1 MSSDAQRR
9 HEVWLGM
16 VQPVEGL
23 VFSAPV
29 LADGN
34 VPRPDL
40 TPSELQRLF
49 LRACPPSQT
58 DEQGNA
64 TRPAITDPLRFF
76 ELLLEYRP
84 TDWHRAQGEGET
96 PGLPAEL
103 RLDVPEADQVLVPTL
118 ALPKRTAVTIPEGTD
133 ATEAARAGAP
143 YELLVWDLADA
154 AVGGDAAIG
163 LDLDKPEEVTGGW
176 RYPPTAKFERLL
188 RHVRV
193 PIGLLTNRRELRLV
207 YAPHGESTGH
217 LTFRFDDLAE
227 VGGRPILDAMVA
239 LLHAERH
246 FSLPADETLGALLR
260 QSRERQANVTTQ
272 LAEQVMDALQILLRG
287 FQAAA
292 ERDPDGYGRVFATA
306 LERRMVRHHQLTDAT
321 TEGDHVYR
329 GLLTVMLRLV
339 FLLFAEDRALLPVDK
354 ALYRDHFSV
363 LALFARL
370 QEDAG
375 AHPDSMG
382 LRFGAWGQLLAV
394 FRAVFTGVDHADLHM
409 PARHGDLFDPHRFPF
424 LEGVVAGASPLGRP
438 EQQAGVNV
446 PTLDDG
452 TVFRVLEKLIV
463 FEGQRLSYK
472 ALDVE
477 QIGSVYEALM
487 GFHVERMPAPAVRV
501 RVAKGSPP
509 WLTVEEVLEHKPAQ
523 RAKWLKKEVGLSTA
537 NAKKLTA
544 RLTEVAKLSSA
555 DLKAQVEELGYG
567 GEPRAAVEDDERADE
582 VRRHVLMLDALT
594 QLAAVRKKSQ
604 RDKALAAA
612 GQLVLQPG
620 EERRRTSSHYTPRS
634 LSAPI
639 VERTLEPLLRA
650 MGDAPTAD
658 QLLELKICDPAMG
671 SGAFLV
677 AACDYLG
684 NQLVAAWTREGT
696 LAQVAKDAPGE
707 DPVLYARRL
716 VAQRCLYG
724 VDKNDAAV
732 ELAKL
737 SLWLFTLAR
746 DRPFT
751 FLDHALRHGD
761 SLVGLSFEQIRNFTW
776 EPESQLKG
784 LDKAGAQLD
793 LSHQELDAAL
803 GEAIPIRQRILEL
816 AKDPSPEAQRE
827 KEQLVFQAADALDRV
842 RLIGD
847 VIVGAFFAEKK
858 KKAREK
864 EKERRRALVQQWLAG
879 DEEAGQELRQLQA
892 EIRAR
897 LPVFHWML
905 EYPEVFWS
913 ERADPLAMWATDGEA
928 YMDAF
933 VGNPPFM
940 GGSGISTA
948 MGDEFRDWL
957 LEAHA
962 QSHGNADLCVH
973 FFRAAHRLLGA
984 HGTVGLIATNTIAQ
998 GDTRS
1003 TGLQWLCRQGA
1014 TIYAATPTRTWPG
1027 EAAVMVAE
1035 VHLSFGS
1042 TCPARRVLSGRPV
1055 PEINSRLRAG
1065 GERDDASPLGAC
1077 AGVSFIGSK
1086 VYGQGFVL
1094 STEERC
1100 DLIENDAANGECIF
1114 PYIGGQEVNASPTHS
1129 HDRYVINFG
1138 QMSLEEAEKWPDLIS
1153 IVRERVKPERERN
1166 KREVRRRYWWRFGEV
1181 APALYAAVSSLQRC
1195 LVVSRHT
1202 KHLCFAWQP
1211 IDRVFSEALQVWAIE
1226 VAASFATLQSRV
1238 HEGWARLL
1246 SSSMKNDL
1254 RYAASDCFET
1264 FPFPEPDPRT
1274 VLPTLETIGEA
1285 LYEARAKYMVDT
1297 QQGLT
1302 TTYNLLK
1309 DPAEQDPRLLEL
1321 RDLHVAMDRAVLEA
1335 YAKSTA
1341 PIADAE
1347 LVDGQD
1353 PRWTNIQVPPF
1364 CPDALGEEAEAEWKQ
1379 AVARFQDQ
1387 TIDLLFQLNASRARA
1402 ENGAQTATSKGR

>member
-1 MSSDAQRR
+1 MA
-9 HEVWLGM
+9 
-16 VQPVEGL
+16 QPVEGL

-29 LADGN
+29 LADRN
-34 VPRPDL
+34 VPRPEL
-40 TPSELQRLF
+40 SPTELQRLF
-49 LRACPPSQT
+49 LEVCPPSEIEEGVST
-58 DEQGNA
+58 K
-64 TRPAITDPLRFF
+64 PAIRDLLRFF
-76 ELLLEYRP
+76 QTLLAYEP
-84 TDWHRAQGEGET
+84 ADWHGPELTGGKALGQEAKQLGGT
-96 PGLPAEL
+96 FPPAL
-103 RLDVPEADQVLVPTL
+103 HLDVPEADQVLRPTL
-118 ALPKRTAVTIPEGTD
+118 ALPKRTPTPIPDGTD
-133 ATEAARAGAP
+133 ATDAARAGAA
-143 YELLVWDLADA
+143 YELLVWDLADPQCA
-154 AVGGDAAIG
+154 GDAAIG
-163 LDLDKPEEVTGGW
+163 LDLDKPEDVTGHW

-188 RHVRV
+188 RHLRV
-193 PIGLLTNRRELRLV
+193 PVGLLTNRRELRLV

-227 VGGRPILDAMVA
+227 IGGRPILDALVA
-239 LLHAERH
+239 LLHAERF
-246 FSLPADETLGALLR
+246 FSLPADEGLTALLR
-260 QSRERQANVTTQ
+260 ESRERQANVTTE
-272 LAEQVMDALQILLRG
+272 LAEQVMDALQILLSG

-292 ERDPDGYGRVFATA
+292 ERDPEGYGAVFADA
-306 LERRMVRHHQLTDAT
+306 LERTVVSHHQVTDAA
-321 TEGDHVYR
+321 TEADHVYR

-339 FLLFAEDRALLPVDK
+339 FLLFAEDRGLLPTDHP
-354 ALYRDHFSV
+354 LYRDHFSV

-394 FRAVFTGVDHADLHM
+394 FRAVFTGVEHGDLRM

-424 LEGVVAGASPLGRP
+424 LEGVVVGASPLRRP
-438 EQQAGVNV
+438 EQQAAINV
-446 PTLDDG
+446 PTMDDG

-487 GFHVERMPAPAVRV
+487 GFHVHRCEAPAVRV

-509 WLTVEEVLEHKPAQ
+509 WLTVDEVLEQKPAQ
-523 RAKWLKKEVGLSTA
+523 REKWLKKEIGLTGA
-537 NAKKLTA
+537 NAKKLAA
-544 RLTEVAKLSSA
+544 RFKAIDKLSDEQTLTEFEALGHAAPVSTDDAATGSA
-555 DLKAQVEELGYG
+555 T
-567 GEPRAAVEDDERADE
+567 ADA
-582 VRRHVLMLDALT
+582 RRHALMLDALSDM
-594 QLAAVRKKSQ
+594 AAVRKKSQ
-604 RDKALAAA
+604 RGKALAAA
-612 GQLVLQPG
+612 GRLVLQPG

-658 QLLELKICDPAMG
+658 QLLELKVCDPAMG

-684 NQLVAAWTREGT
+684 DQLVAAWTREGA
-696 LAQVAKDAPGE
+696 LEQVAKDAPNE

-776 EPESQLKG
+776 EPESELKG
-784 LDKAGAQLD
+784 LDKKGAQLD
-793 LSHQELDAAL
+793 LSHRELDVAL

-816 AKDPSPEAQRE
+816 AKDPSPDAQSE

-864 EKERRRALVQQWLAG
+864 EKERRRTLVQRWLAG
-879 DEEAGQELRQLQA
+879 DEEAGGELRQLQA

-957 LEAHA
+957 LATHIN
-962 QSHGNADLCVH
+962 SHGNADLCAH
-973 FFRAAHRLLGA
+973 FFRTAHLLLGA
-984 HGTVGLIATNTIAQ
+984 HGTLGFIATNTIAQ

-1003 TGLQWLCRQGA
+1003 TGLQWLCRRSGV
-1014 TIYAATPTRTWPG
+1014 IYAATPTRTWPG
-1027 EAAVMVAE
+1027 DAAVMVAE
-1035 VHLSFGS
+1035 VHLSFGR
-1042 TCPARRVLSGRPV
+1042 TRPGQRTLAGQSV
-1055 PEINSRLRAG
+1055 GEINSRLRG
-1065 GERDDASPLGAC
+1065 GAERDDASHLDAC
-1077 AGVSFIGSK
+1077 SGVSFLGSK

-1094 STEERC
+1094 TPEDRDALVAKNPRNAER
-1100 DLIENDAANGECIF
+1100 IF
-1114 PYIGGQEVNASPTHS
+1114 PYLGGKEVNTSPTQS
-1129 HDRYVINFG
+1129 HDRFVISFG
-1138 QMSLEEAEKWPDLIS
+1138 QMSLEQAEAWPDLIE
-1153 IVRERVKPERERN
+1153 IVRTKVKPDRDRLKDN
-1166 KREVRRRYWWRFGEV
+1166 PDGRRRKQYWWQFGRWTPALFEAIASGSRCLV
-1181 APALYAAVSSLQRC
+1181 NSQVSKHLVFAFQPTDRIFGHALYAYPLPAY
-1195 LVVSRHT
+1195 
-1202 KHLCFAWQP
+1202 
-1211 IDRVFSEALQVWAIE
+1211 
-1226 VAASFATLQSRV
+1226 ASFATLQSRI

-1246 SSSMKNDL
+1246 SSSLEDRL

-1274 VLPTLETIGEA
+1274 VLPALETIGER

-1302 TTYNLLK
+1302 TAYNLLK
-1309 DPAEQDPRLLEL
+1309 DPAELEPRLLEL
-1321 RDLHVAMDRAVLEA
+1321 RALHVALDEAVLQA
-1335 YAKSTA
+1335 YATSTA
-1341 PIADAE
+1341 PIEDAE
-1347 LVDGQD
+1347 LVNGQD
-1353 PRWTNIQVPPF
+1353 PRWTAIEVPPF
-1364 CPDALGEEAEAEWKQ
+1364 CPETPGPEPEANWKRQ
-1379 AVARFQDQ
+1379 LARFQDQ
-1387 TIDLLFQLNASRARA
+1387 TIDLLFQLNASRAKA
-1402 ENGAQTATSKGR
+1402 EKTTAGRNSEK